1 MFVLQGGESILS
13 EDFRAFWSVIPAT
26 VLDDMSIPANA
37 KILYGVLSS
46 LMRRE
51 GYCWPSNAQLAEA
64 MHCSED
70 IISRWVSLLAK
81 AGHIKVQVI
90 PNRQTGGNL
99 RRIFPSLPEP
109 VLMDGGGMSAKQPTG
124 MSAKNPGDV
133 GQNSEILYK
142 DGYKK
147 ENKKKKKKEK
157 PQSADA
163 VASALLDRCDTYGA
177 DVRAAMSNFLG
188 MRKELDKPLVSER
201 SATMLWNK
209 LIKLSSGDPQHMLAL
224 FERAVEN
231 QWLSLYQLK
240 PDELAQL
247 HRAAPADNAGRVDLS
262 GVEFV

>member
-1 MFVLQGGESILS
+1 MNK
-13 EDFRAFWSVIPAT
+13 DFRAFWSVIPAT

-70 IISRWVSLLAK
+70 VVKRWVSALAE
-81 AGHIKVQVI
+81 AGHIRVRI
-90 PNRQTGGNL
+90 EPNRKVGGKI
-99 RRIFPSLPEP
+99 RYISP
-109 VLMDGGGMSAKQPTG
+109 VLAEPSITPSQDVYWDEC
-124 MSAKNPGDV
+124 PGTYGDKLPRVV
-133 GQNSEILYK
+133 GQTSQSIYK

-147 ENKKKKKKEK
+147 ENKKKKEKEK

-177 DVRAAMSNFLG
+177 DVRAAMSNFLE

-209 LIKLSSGDPQHMLAL
+209 LIKLSSGDPQHMIAL

-247 HRAAPADNAGRVDLS
+247 HRADPADNAGRVDLS

>member
-1 MFVLQGGESILS
+1 MNK
-13 EDFRAFWSVIPAT
+13 DFRAFWSVIPAT

-46 LMRRE
+46 LMRRA

-70 IISRWVSLLAK
+70 VVKRWVSALAE
-81 AGHIKVQVI
+81 AGHIRVRI
-90 PNRQTGGNL
+90 EPNRKVGGKI
-99 RRIFPSLPEP
+99 RYISP
-109 VLMDGGGMSAKQPTG
+109 VLAEPSITPSQDWYGDEC
-124 MSAKNPGDV
+124 PGTYGDKLPRVV
-133 GQNSEILYK
+133 GQTSQSIYK

-147 ENKKKKKKEK
+147 ENKKKKEKEK

-163 VASALLDRCDTYGA
+163 VASDLLDRCDTYGA
-177 DVRAAMSNFLG
+177 DVRAAMSNFLE

-209 LIKLSSGDPQHMLAL
+209 LIKLSSGDPQHMIAL

-247 HRAAPADNAGRVDLS
+247 HRADPADNAGRVDLS

>member
-1 MFVLQGGESILS
+1 MNK
-13 EDFRAFWSVIPAT
+13 DFRAFWSVITAT

-70 IISRWVSLLAK
+70 VVKRWVSALAE
-81 AGHIKVQVI
+81 AGHIRVRI
-90 PNRQTGGNL
+90 EPNRKVGGKI
-99 RRIFPSLPEP
+99 RYISP
-109 VLMDGGGMSAKQPTG
+109 VLAEPSIMPSQDGYCDEC
-124 MSAKNPGDV
+124 PGTYGDKLPRVV
-133 GQNSEILYK
+133 GQTSQSIYK

-147 ENKKKKKKEK
+147 ENKKKKEKEK

-163 VASALLDRCDTYGA
+163 VASALLDRC
-177 DVRAAMSNFLG
+177 VRAAMSNFLE

-209 LIKLSSGDPQHMLAL
+209 LIKLSSGDPQHMIAL

-247 HRAAPADNAGRVDLS
+247 HRADPADNAGRVDLS

>member
-1 MFVLQGGESILS
+1 MNK
-13 EDFRAFWSVIPAT
+13 DFRAFWSVIPAT

-70 IISRWVSLLAK
+70 VVKRWVSALAE
-81 AGHIKVQVI
+81 AGHIRVRI
-90 PNRQTGGNL
+90 EPNRKVGGKI
-99 RRIFPSLPEP
+99 RYISP
-109 VLMDGGGMSAKQPTG
+109 VLAEPSITPSQDGYGDECPGTYGDKLPRVGGQTSP
-124 MSAKNPGDV
+124 S
-133 GQNSEILYK
+133 IYK

-147 ENKKKKKKEK
+147 ENKKKKEKEK

-177 DVRAAMSNFLG
+177 DVRAAMSNFLE

-209 LIKLSSGDPQHMLAL
+209 LIKLSSGDPQHMIAL

-247 HRAAPADNAGRVDLS
+247 HRADPADNAGRVDLS

>member
-1 MFVLQGGESILS
+1 MNK
-13 EDFRAFWSVIPAT
+13 DFRAFWSVIPAT

-70 IISRWVSLLAK
+70 VVKRWVSALAE
-81 AGHIKVQVI
+81 AGHIRVRI
-90 PNRQTGGNL
+90 EPNRKVGGKI
-99 RRIFPSLPEP
+99 RYISP
-109 VLMDGGGMSAKQPTG
+109 VLAEPSITPSQDGYWDEC
-124 MSAKNPGDV
+124 PGTYGDKLPRVV
-133 GQNSEILYK
+133 GQTSPSIYK

-147 ENKKKKKKEK
+147 ENKKKKEKEK

-177 DVRAAMSNFLG
+177 DVRAAMSNFLE

-209 LIKLSSGDPQHMLAL
+209 LIKLSSGDPQHMIAL

-247 HRAAPADNAGRVDLS
+247 HRADPADNAGRVDLS

>member
-1 MFVLQGGESILS
+1 MS

-70 IISRWVSLLAK
+70 VVKRWVSALAE
-81 AGHIKVQVI
+81 AGHIRVRI
-90 PNRQTGGNL
+90 EPNRKVGGKI
-99 RRIFPSLPEP
+99 RYISP
-109 VLMDGGGMSAKQPTG
+109 VLAEPSITPSQDGYGDKCPGTYG
-124 MSAKNPGDV
+124 DKNPRV
-133 GQNSEILYK
+133 GGQTSPSIYK

-147 ENKKKKKKEK
+147 ENKKKKEKEK

-163 VASALLDRCDTYGA
+163 VASALLYKC
-177 DVRAAMSNFLG
+177 
-188 MRKELDKPLVSER
+188 ELNGKPLVDAMQRFLQMRVEIKKPVKSMQ
-201 SATMLWNK
+201 AAAMLWNK
-209 LIKLSSGDPQHMLAL
+209 LVKLSAGDPDYMVAL
-224 FERAVEN
+224 LDKATER
-231 QWLSLYQLK
+231 QWLSLFPLK
-240 PDELAQL
+240 DDELPQNRQAV
-247 HRAAPADNAGRVDLS
+247 PADNAGRVDLS